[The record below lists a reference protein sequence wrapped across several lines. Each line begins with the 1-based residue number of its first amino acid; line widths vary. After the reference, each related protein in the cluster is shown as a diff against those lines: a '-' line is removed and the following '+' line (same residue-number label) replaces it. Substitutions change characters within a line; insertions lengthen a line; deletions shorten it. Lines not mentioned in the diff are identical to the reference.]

1 MNNKLL
7 IARLLRI
14 VFAVMV
20 IVWGILMWRG
30 LPVQI
35 PVHFDAAL
43 VPDEYSPKKSFV
55 WIFLFAFAS
64 FLPVPKGQADEDE
77 KNKDVKT
84 VIMNWAHTLFM
95 CAIFIAVM
103 VLVKKNLR

>member
-1 MNNKLL
+1 
-7 IARLLRI
+7 
-14 VFAVMV
+14 
-20 IVWGILMWRG
+20 MWKE

-43 VPDEYSPKKSFV
+43 MPDEYSPKKSFI

-64 FLPVPKGQADEDE
+64 VLPVPKGQADEDE
-77 KNKDVKT
+77 NVDIKIT
-84 VIMNWAHTLFM
+84 IMNWVHTLFM